1 MKYRIIFATNLLIVI
16 PPIMPLLTEEES
28 ALDPYRIL
36 SLEVGATE
44 QEIKKAYRKASLK
57 WHPDKSSA
65 PEARTSIILPS
76 NDY

>member
-1 MKYRIIFATNLLIVI
+1 
-16 PPIMPLLTEEES
+16 MPLLTEEES

-36 SLEVGATE
+36 SLELGATE

-65 PEARTSIILPS
+65 PEARTSITLPS
-76 NDY
+76 SDD